1 MRSRTNKKKYC
12 LLFSTAGNQEEA
24 SRIASHLV
32 QNRLVACVN
41 IIPSIRSVY
50 WWKDQVND
58 ESESLLLMKTEKS
71 KIKEVET
78 AIKSI
83 HSYETP
89 ELIAVQLDYGMPA
102 YLSWVSN
109 TVRKDKRK

>member
-1 MRSRTNKKKYC
+1 MNKRATTKKYC
-12 LLFSTAGNQEEA
+12 LLFSTTGSQEEA

-32 QNRLVACVN
+32 ENHLVACVN
-41 IIPSIRSVY
+41 IVPSIRSVY
-50 WWKDQVND
+50 WWNDQVND

-71 KIKEVET
+71 KIKEVEI

-89 ELIAVQLDYGMPA
+89 ELIAVGLDYGMPA
-102 YLSWVSN
+102 YLGWIS
-109 TVRKDKRK
+109 TAVRKSKK